1 MFAIKS
7 SFTLGLGLG
16 LGFAIKSSF
25 TLGLGLGLGLGF
37 AIKSSFTLGL
47 RTEVLPPA
55 TGELSP
61 KIDFKRINVRVG
73 FRVEVRVGVE
83 YTL

>member
-1 MFAIKS
+1 M
-7 SFTLGLGLG
+7 
-16 LGFAIKSSF
+16 
-25 TLGLGLGLGLGF
+25 F